1 MYSIL
6 WFHASGGKKTQ
17 LVWFVSIVSRVHFDP
32 GMSGVSKKDLQKVHF
47 DDLQMF
53 LGSMVQK
60 HAKTLKL
67 REQHGPAL
75 PGKRAGS
82 ANFYF
87 TNVVKTIIN

>member
-1 MYSIL
+1 M
-6 WFHASGGKKTQ
+6 
-17 LVWFVSIVSRVHFDP
+17 SRVHFYP
-32 GMSGVSKKDLQKVHF
+32 GMSGVSKKDLQKVQF
-47 DDLQMF
+47 DDLQMV

-67 REQHGPAL
+67 REQHGPAFL
-75 PGKRAGS
+75 GKRAGS

>member
-1 MYSIL
+1 
-6 WFHASGGKKTQ
+6 
-17 LVWFVSIVSRVHFDP
+17 
-32 GMSGVSKKDLQKVHF
+32 MSGVSKKDLQKVHF
-47 DDLQMF
+47 DDLQMV

-67 REQHGPAL
+67 REQHGPAF

-87 TNVVKTIIN
+87 TNVVKTIINYPFGNGLYYIPPIYGDLGDGLPFGYLT